1 MDIKGA
7 LNKIAARQDLTGEE
21 MRAVMTTIMEGEA
34 TPSP

>member
-21 MRAVMTTIMEGEA
+21 MRAVMTTIMA
-34 TPSP
+34 